1 MQSWFA
7 NVKMR
12 NYEANSVFDVHIHL
26 SLYIMS
32 ATVTCES
39 LHVCLFVCL
48 YRACGV
54 RTTMQLLIKTIEPF
68 MVVTFFFRII
78 SVQSLIFNH
87 KIIFYKLNELPTGQ
101 SVNEIIN
108 TYCRSERWI

>member
-39 LHVCLFVCL
+39 LHVSCYLFV
-48 YRACGV
+48 Y
-54 RTTMQLLIKTIEPF
+54 TEP
-68 MVVTFFFRII
+68 VE
-78 SVQSLIFNH
+78 
-87 KIIFYKLNELPTGQ
+87 YELQ
-101 SVNEIIN
+101 CS
-108 TYCRSERWI
+108 C

>member
-12 NYEANSVFDVHIHL
+12 NYEANSVFDVHILL

-39 LHVCLFVCL
+39 LHVWLFVCL

-54 RTTMQLLIKTIEPF
+54 RTTM
-68 MVVTFFFRII
+68 
-78 SVQSLIFNH
+78 
-87 KIIFYKLNELPTGQ
+87 
-101 SVNEIIN
+101 
-108 TYCRSERWI
+108 

>member
-39 LHVCLFVCL
+39 FTPMFICLFIPSL
-48 YRACGV
+48 WSTNYN
-54 RTTMQLLIKTIEPF
+54 
-68 MVVTFFFRII
+68 VVA
-78 SVQSLIFNH
+78 N
-87 KIIFYKLNELPTGQ
+87 KN
-101 SVNEIIN
+101 N
-108 TYCRSERWI
+108 

>member
-48 YRACGV
+48 YRACGE
-54 RTTMQLLIKTIEPF
+54 RITM
-68 MVVTFFFRII
+68 
-78 SVQSLIFNH
+78 
-87 KIIFYKLNELPTGQ
+87 
-101 SVNEIIN
+101 
-108 TYCRSERWI
+108 